1 MMIFVMYGVWVLII
15 LVKILDES
23 NVILFDVEGF
33 NVVDDVVMIYLSM
46 FIVFVLLV
54 VYIFI
59 CDMM

>member
-1 MMIFVMYGVWVLII
+1 MYGVWVLII

>member
-1 MMIFVMYGVWVLII
+1 MIFVMYGVWVLII